1 MAAPANN
8 GDSMVLDM
16 ATTVVALG
24 KVSVFLGVCVC
35 VNMCVHVGMFN
46 SVGEKE
52 KI

>member
-24 KVSVFLGVCVC
+24 KVGVGGGEGGACVC
-35 VNMCVHVGMFN
+35 GGW
-46 SVGEKE
+46 GEVWGV
-52 KI
+52 